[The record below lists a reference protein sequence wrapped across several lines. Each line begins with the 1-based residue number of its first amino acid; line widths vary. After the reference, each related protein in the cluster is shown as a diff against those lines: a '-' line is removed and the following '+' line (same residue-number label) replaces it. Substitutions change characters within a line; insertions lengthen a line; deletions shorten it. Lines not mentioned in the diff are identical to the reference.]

1 MGKAIIIS
9 DLDLSK
15 NNIGQV
21 TPASFNKLQYITSTG
36 TQYIDTGV
44 PVKSG
49 LHVILKMKYT
59 STSTVFG
66 GRDSFTVNS
75 FAFLVNLNDL
85 RRPYLVY
92 GSQYIQLSN
101 DQATSGSLIFDFND
115 NVWTLKNL
123 SGSELLTKTFNKE
136 TFTGNSNIYL
146 FGASLQDSV
155 NGLFKGSVYEC
166 QIYDGDTLIRDYVAA
181 ERYPDL
187 KVGLLDQVNNV
198 FYLNKGTGDFVSG
211 PYAE

>member
-21 TPASFNKLQYITSTG
+21 TPASFNRLQYITSTG

-59 STSTVFG
+59 ETSTVFG
-66 GRDSFTVNS
+66 GRDSFAVNS
-75 FAFLVNLNDL
+75 FTFLVNSSELTK
-85 RRPYLVY
+85 PYLNY
-92 GSQYIQLSN
+92 GNQYIQLN
-101 DQATSGSLIFDFND
+101 KNQATSGSLIFDFND
-115 NVWTLKNL
+115 NVWEFKSFGNQVLI
-123 SGSELLTKTFNKE
+123 TKTFNKE

-146 FGASLQDSV
+146 FGASLPDSV
-155 NGLFKGSVYEC
+155 NGFFKGSVYEC

-198 FYLNKGTGDFVSG
+198 FYINKGTGDFVSG